1 MKTFI
6 RWQGNKSKHINK
18 FIKYIPDDVVSGDFN
33 GTYIEPFIG
42 SGSLFLK
49 LEPRKWIINDLNKD
63 LINVWNQVKKNPE
76 SIISFFKRFG
86 KSFKVLSKENKMKKG
101 KGELLKMEKLDYNEK
116 RAHLFMILKEISY
129 MGNIVIKNK
138 LYFPSLDINI
148 TLNNQYSFLNQS
160 KFDSFLNA
168 SAYLNKSKGKIYN
181 MDYKRVLQKAKK
193 NDFVFLDPPYIEN
206 KDYQFN
212 YNTKEILDN
221 LFLDELLKQV
231 KILDKKGVRWLM
243 TQADT
248 KSIKTIFKEYK
259 IKKFKVYRAQAK
271 KYINELVIM
280 NY

>member
-1 MKTFI
+1 M
-6 RWQGNKSKHINK
+6 
-18 FIKYIPDDVVSGDFN
+18 
-33 GTYIEPFIG
+33 
-42 SGSLFLK
+42 
-49 LEPRKWIINDLNKD
+49 
-63 LINVWNQVKKNPE
+63 
-76 SIISFFKRFG
+76 
-86 KSFKVLSKENKMKKG
+86 
-101 KGELLKMEKLDYNEK
+101 
-116 RAHLFMILKEISY
+116 
-129 MGNIVIKNK
+129 
-138 LYFPSLDINI
+138 
-148 TLNNQYSFLNQS
+148 
-160 KFDSFLNA
+160 
-168 SAYLNKSKGKIYN
+168 
-181 MDYKRVLQKAKK
+181 
-193 NDFVFLDPPYIEN
+193 FLDPPYIEN